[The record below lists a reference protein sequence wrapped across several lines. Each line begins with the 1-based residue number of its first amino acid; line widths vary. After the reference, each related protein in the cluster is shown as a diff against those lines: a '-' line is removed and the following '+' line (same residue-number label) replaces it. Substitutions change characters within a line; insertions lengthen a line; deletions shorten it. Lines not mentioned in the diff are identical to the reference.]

1 VPGKIAGRERE
12 MKNEKQIRDEVRA
25 VRQRV
30 AEFSGYWV
38 GEAAASIYALE
49 WVLEKRVA
57 HPSSDLG
64 LSGGEHE
71 KIAAGLLKIAET
83 KKPTAAKIQPAA
95 RQKTAD
101 DSKKKKL
108 RI

>member
-1 VPGKIAGRERE
+1 
-12 MKNEKQIRDEVRA
+12 MKNEKEIRGEVRA
-25 VRQRV
+25 IRERV

-71 KIAAGLLKIAET
+71 KIAASLLKIAEA
-83 KKPTAAKIQPAA
+83 KKPAASKSPRAA
-95 RQKTAD
+95 PKAKGE
-101 DSKKKKL
+101 SPKKRKGN
-108 RI
+108 